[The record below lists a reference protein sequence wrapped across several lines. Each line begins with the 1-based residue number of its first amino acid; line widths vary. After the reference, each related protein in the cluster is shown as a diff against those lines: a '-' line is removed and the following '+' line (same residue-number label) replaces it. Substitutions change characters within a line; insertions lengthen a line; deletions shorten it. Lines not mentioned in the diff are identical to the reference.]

1 MLEVKAPAGATLTIH
16 KSFTMETAPLLKSDV
31 ASDSTRDAPIKFT
44 QELNST
50 LVVPKGADHVTW
62 HVNPSMRPSQH
73 GTEFIREAWTVT
85 CTMSGRSQN
94 VDVVIARGETKQ
106 VDVSR
111 CR

>member
-1 MLEVKAPAGATLTIH
+1 VKAPAGATLTIH

-44 QELNST
+44 EELTSS
-50 LVVPKGADHVTW
+50 LVVPKGMDHVTW
-62 HVNPSMRPSQH
+62 HVNPSMRASQH
-73 GTEFIREAWTVT
+73 WTEFIREAWKLT
-85 CTMSGRSQN
+85 CSLKGQSQS
-94 VDVVIARGETKQ
+94 VDVVVARGETKQ